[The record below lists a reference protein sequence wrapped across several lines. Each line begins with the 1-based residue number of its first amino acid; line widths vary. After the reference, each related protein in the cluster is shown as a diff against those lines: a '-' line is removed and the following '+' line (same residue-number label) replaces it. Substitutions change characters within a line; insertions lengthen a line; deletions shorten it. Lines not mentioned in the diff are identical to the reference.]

1 MRLTKLIVVILAIC
15 SALCMAPQTL
25 KAQSTLNNDAVI
37 KLVKAGLSE
46 DLIISTINSQPGTY
60 DTSTDGLIA
69 LKSAGISDKVV
80 NAIISRNSA
89 HETTV
94 QDSKKIQEPEFKG
107 IIAFLD
113 PSGAFVPLERQTP
126 KFAMKTKAMG
136 WGGMK
141 QSNTYSG
148 SKSPVRFK
156 EGQDI
161 RFVVRYPNVYMPGI
175 EPRPDILFT
184 LNVLKTSS
192 DAREIVTMK
201 LGAGLAFASAK
212 STVLDETQRKMN
224 FSKYGEVSILMSPEK
239 PLEPGEYVMK
249 CGGSFEDFLFGID
262 PK

>member
-1 MRLTKLIVVILAIC
+1 MI
-15 SALCMAPQTL
+15 
-25 KAQSTLNNDAVI
+25 
-37 KLVKAGLSE
+37 
-46 DLIISTINSQPGTY
+46 
-60 DTSTDGLIA
+60 
-69 LKSAGISDKVV
+69 
-80 NAIISRNSA
+80 
-89 HETTV
+89 
-94 QDSKKIQEPEFKG
+94 
-107 IIAFLD
+107 
-113 PSGAFVPLERQTP
+113 
-126 KFAMKTKAMG
+126 
-136 WGGMK
+136 
-141 QSNTYSG
+141 
-148 SKSPVRFK
+148 
-156 EGQDI
+156 
-161 RFVVRYPNVYMPGI
+161 VVRYPNVYMPGI